1 MVALRSTVVGALGAA
16 VAACLFFSAFAFLA
30 ASRLNM
36 DITHARNDAAQLV
49 RVQTIRTSLAKA
61 DANATNAFLVGGL
74 EATAVRAGYTD
85 GISTAARTLAEAA
98 SANSDD
104 AAVLQR
110 VNRVITIYT
119 GLIESARA
127 NNRQG
132 FPIGAAYLRQA
143 SALIQTDAL
152 PPLATLVSG
161 QQQRVQT
168 STDAADSRL
177 ALLTIILI
185 VAVVVLVVLQVW
197 LYIKTRRVFNPSLVV
212 ASAIVIIVG
221 LVGLGVMFWSRT
233 QANHARDGAYAQ
245 TVALATARIN
255 AFDAK
260 SAEALTLINRGSGQ
274 PYEDRFRAVSQTAL
288 QAIGSGGQDVAPIR
302 QSQTVAALQQ
312 YLAQHTQVRKLDGA
326 GSWDQAVAA
335 ATGDGAANR
344 AFATFETVSGK
355 ALSTEA
361 NALADDLDSAR
372 LPLTTLSW
380 ILLLSGIAAA
390 VATWRGVNQRLRE
403 YR

>member
-1 MVALRSTVVGALGAA
+1 MLGAIA
-16 VAACLFFSAFAFLA
+16 IAGCLFFGAFAFIA
-30 ASRLNM
+30 ATRLHT
-36 DITHARNDAAQLV
+36 DISNARNDAAQLV
-49 RVQTIRTSLAKA
+49 RVQTIRTSLVKA

-74 EATAVRAGYTD
+74 EASDVRNGYTD
-85 GISTAARTLAEAA
+85 GIATAARTLAEAA

-110 VNRVITIYT
+110 VNLVLTTYT

-132 FPIGAAYLRQA
+132 FPVGAAYLRQA
-143 SALIQTDAL
+143 SDLIQTDAL
-152 PPLATLVSG
+152 PPLAALVKDE
-161 QQQRVQT
+161 QQRVDA
-168 STDAADSRL
+168 STDVADSRL
-177 ALLTIILI
+177 ALLAFFLI
-185 VAVVVLVVLQVW
+185 VVVGALAVLQVW

-221 LVGLGVMFWSRT
+221 LVGLGVMLWART
-233 QANHARDGAYAQ
+233 QANDARDGAYAQ

-274 PYEDRFRAVSQTAL
+274 PYEDRFKAVSRTAL
-288 QAIGSGGQDVAPIR
+288 RAIESEGPTPSSPGDQAGTAD
-302 QSQTVAALQQ
+302 ALQR
-312 YLAQHTQVRKLDGA
+312 YLTEHAAVRKLDDA

-335 ATGDGAANR
+335 ATGNGAANR
-344 AFATFETVSGK
+344 AFASFEKVSGT
-355 ALSTEA
+355 ALASEA
-361 NALADDLDSAR
+361 HALADDLDDAR
-372 LPLTTLSW
+372 LPLSAASW
-380 ILLLSGIAAA
+380 ILLLSGVVAA